1 MRTFALKRKESLKA
15 AASGKQP
22 FNTLAP
28 DQVRTRNRGAAP
40 GPCDRGTD
48 HGAHRGRVRS
58 RAQLRDLFKP
68 DDPEAPEPPPV
79 SREKLAA
86 QFNLE
91 PATLDLLLRYY
102 NGVTIYTDNYG
113 QLYGRPNR
121 PRRFVQ

>member
-1 MRTFALKRKESLKA
+1 M
-15 AASGKQP
+15 ASTVLFGG
-22 FNTLAP
+22 
-28 DQVRTRNRGAAP
+28 VRE
-40 GPCDRGTD
+40 
-48 HGAHRGRVRS
+48 
-58 RAQLRDLFKP
+58 QLRELFKP
-68 DDPEAPEPPPV
+68 DDPEAPEPTPV

-102 NGVTIYTDNYG
+102 NGITFYTDNYG